1 MVFYG
6 PGVSSKDSNRE
17 IRQVDILPTVL
28 KAMGIDYDPSTLD
41 GRALR
46 LAKPQ
51 G

>member
-6 PGVSSKDSNRE
+6 PGVSSKDSHRE
-17 IRQVDILPTVL
+17 MRQVDILPTVL